1 MNIHTILSTNKDM
14 TMARIFLWAMMLMAS
29 CIYATAQQS
38 DLFSHK
44 RINLYDMKA
53 MPHSTGNDHRDSI
66 ARNRIWRAEQP
77 RLYEYLPGQEERQ
90 RAAVIVIPG
99 GGYIKQAYETAGVS
113 MAKWLNTFGV
123 TAFVLLHR
131 LPNQPDIA
139 EPSLAPL
146 ADAQRA
152 VKWVRAHAAD
162 YGIDAHK
169 IGVMGCSAGAHVAA
183 CASTVSEDHSDCG
196 DSLDTVSH
204 RPDFAVLISP
214 VAYMRNT
221 GATWRTREPS
231 VQRLL
236 ARFPLDSLIDRH
248 TPPMLLLHAADDRT
262 ASPTGSVEIFK
273 ALLGA
278 GVKRSSLHIFPH
290 GGHGIALRSQPGSTA
305 LWPQIAEVWLRETGF
320 AGE

>member
-1 MNIHTILSTNKDM
+1 MQFYQHTRYKNM
-14 TMARIFLWAMMLMAS
+14 TRARIFLPAMMLMTS
-29 CIYATAQQS
+29 CICAMAQQS

-44 RINLYDMKA
+44 RINLYGMKA

-90 RAAVIVIPG
+90 GAAVIVIPG

-131 LPNQPDIA
+131 LPNQPDVTDPTI
-139 EPSLAPL
+139 APL

-162 YGIDAHK
+162 YGIDPHK

-183 CASTVSEDHSDCG
+183 CASTVNEDHSDCG

-236 ARFPLDSLIDRH
+236 TRFPLDSLIDKH

-278 GVKRSSLHIFPH
+278 GVKESSLHVFPH
-290 GGHGIALRSQPGSTA
+290 GGHGIALRGQPGSTA
-305 LWPQIAEVWLRETGF
+305 LWPQITEEWLRETGF
-320 AGE
+320 VGK

>member
-1 MNIHTILSTNKDM
+1 MQFYQHTRYKNM
-14 TMARIFLWAMMLMAS
+14 TRARIFLPAMMLMTS
-29 CIYATAQQS
+29 CICAMAQQS

-44 RINLYDMKA
+44 RINLYGMKA

-77 RLYEYLPGQEERQ
+77 RLYVYLPGQEERQ
-90 RAAVIVIPG
+90 GAAVSVIPG

-113 MAKWLNTFGV
+113 MAKWLNTFGM

-131 LPNQPDIA
+131 LPNQPDVTDPTI
-139 EPSLAPL
+139 APL

-162 YGIDAHK
+162 YGIDPHK

-236 ARFPLDSLIDRH
+236 ARFPLDSLIARH

-262 ASPTGSVEIFK
+262 ASPTASVEIFK

-305 LWPQIAEVWLRETGF
+305 LWPQIAEEWLRETGF
-320 AGE
+320 AGK